1 MSIKKV
7 STRRVVVAVL
17 LGVIVSLGLGGFG
30 VWRYSFSHLPE
41 MFRLNKQCQEEG
53 FYMAEFEFKMLGLA
67 YDLDKGHYL
76 RAIRALHALHE
87 QLSTRT
93 GLIKVPQ
100 FADKSQEMAF
110 YLDLQNPRT
119 GAFMDDAY
127 PLCTYTGPTGNVL
140 NHLADLARETGQPLK
155 LKYPL
160 KYLDSIN
167 MPATL
172 TAYLDDVATIGWL
185 ATKFPQTSFHFT
197 RDLLSLFHEDS
208 VVMRYGLYDVTPEW
222 NTALLQWF
230 YDRQD
235 PASGLWGP
243 RGKNGQLRKKD
254 SMNTASILKAF
265 IDADG
270 RNLHQAF
277 PLRYQDALAQSMLTE
292 TAGPLPPDDALDE
305 WHEWNLNTSKAI
317 KLLLKL
323 WTGLSPATKNQAR
336 DLAAQYIQVKFE
348 KFYVGADGAFCYY
361 PGAERA
367 TLDGT
372 SGVVGT
378 LDDLGAFSAEKHRRL
393 WGAAEGP
400 ELDIGTYTVSEIAA
414 DALTGLLDAPRLNSI
429 RAYARAPEAGDYTAG
444 VLGVFYPQRTDI
456 LDAME
461 LVPKISAWLGG
472 TDQSMGNWTSRE
484 ELAQSVAALPIVAV
498 PILPGGLPL
507 AELNAALRQHRQV
520 VLIGFDVLQI
530 PCGKMT
536 FNKE

>member
-1 MSIKKV
+1 MSFQKQSK
-7 STRRVVVAVL
+7 RRVMLAVL
-17 LGVIVSLGLGGFG
+17 LGVLVSLGLGGFA
-30 VWRYSFSHLPE
+30 VWRYSFAHIPE
-41 MFRLNKQCQEEG
+41 LFRLNKQCQEEG
-53 FYMAEFEFKMLGLA
+53 YYMAEFEFKMLGLA

-76 RAIRALHALHE
+76 RAIRALHTLHE

-155 LKYPL
+155 LQYPL
-160 KYLDSIN
+160 RYLDAIN
-167 MPATL
+167 TPATL
-172 TAYLDDVATIGWL
+172 TAYLDDVATVGWL

-208 VVMRYGLYDVTPEW
+208 VVTRYGLYDVTPEW
-222 NTALLQWF
+222 DTALLQWF

-235 PASGLWGP
+235 SASGLWGP
-243 RGKNGQLRKKD
+243 RAKNGQLRKKD

-270 RNLHQAF
+270 RNLHPAF

-323 WTGLSPATKNQAR
+323 WTGLTPATRIQAR
-336 DLAAQYIQVKFE
+336 DLAAQYVQVKFE

-378 LDDLGAFSAEKHRRL
+378 LDDLGAFSAGKYRRL
-393 WGAAEGP
+393 WGAAEGQ
-400 ELDIGTYTVSEIAA
+400 ELDLGTYAVSAIAA
-414 DALTGLLDAPRLNSI
+414 ETLKGLLDAPRLNSI
-429 RAYARAPEAGDYTAG
+429 RAYARTPEVGNYTAG
-444 VLGVFYPQRTDI
+444 VLGVFYPQRTAV

-461 LVPKISAWLGG
+461 LIPKISAWLGS

-484 ELAQSVAALPIVAV
+484 ELAQSVAALPIAAV
-498 PILPGGLPL
+498 PILPDELPL
-507 AELNAALRQHRQV
+507 AELNAALRQQRQV
-520 VLIGFDVLQI
+520 VLIGFDILQL
-530 PCGKMT
+530 PCGKVT
-536 FNKE
+536 LNEE

>member
-53 FYMAEFEFKMLGLA
+53 YYMAEFEFKMLGLA

-167 MPATL
+167 TPATL

-208 VVMRYGLYDVTPEW
+208 VVMQYGLYDVTPEW

>member
-155 LKYPL
+155 LKYTL

-167 MPATL
+167 TPATL